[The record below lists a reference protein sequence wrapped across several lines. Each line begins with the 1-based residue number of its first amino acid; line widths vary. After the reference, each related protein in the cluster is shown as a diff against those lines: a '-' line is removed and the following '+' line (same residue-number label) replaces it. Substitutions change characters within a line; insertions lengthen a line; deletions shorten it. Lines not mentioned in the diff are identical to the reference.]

1 MSIHGPEE
9 INLRWWLLGGEAADG
24 IGALLSHEDDGKGCY
39 WVGQHGFRYSINN
52 LMISAAAPFKNKQ
65 NVDGG
70 FSTLHR
76 ENRM

>member
-39 WVGQHGFRYSINN
+39 WVGQHGFRYSI
-52 LMISAAAPFKNKQ
+52 II
-65 NVDGG
+65 
-70 FSTLHR
+70 
-76 ENRM
+76 